1 MKAVI
6 LAGGFGTRLEE
17 ETSLKPKPMIEI
29 GNKPLLWHIMKIYS
43 HFNIND
49 FIICLGYKGYM
60 IKEYFT
66 NYQTHVSDLTVD
78 LKNNKF
84 NIHDNRSE
92 DWKITLIDTGE
103 KTQTGGRIKRIKN
116 YVDGTFCLTYGD
128 GVGNID
134 ILSSLATH
142 KKNKLFAT
150 MTIVKPTARFGAASI
165 ENGKIVKFIE
175 KPESDDTWIN
185 AGFFVLEPEVFDY
198 IPDDNT
204 IFERDPLENLAKDGQ
219 LGAYKHNEFWHPVD
233 TLRDKRILEEL
244 WHAGSIPWKIW

>member
-103 KTQTGGRIKRIKN
+103 KTQTGGRIKR
-116 YVDGTFCLTYGD
+116 
-128 GVGNID
+128 
-134 ILSSLATH
+134 
-142 KKNKLFAT
+142 
-150 MTIVKPTARFGAASI
+150 
-165 ENGKIVKFIE
+165 
-175 KPESDDTWIN
+175 
-185 AGFFVLEPEVFDY
+185 
-198 IPDDNT
+198 
-204 IFERDPLENLAKDGQ
+204 
-219 LGAYKHNEFWHPVD
+219 
-233 TLRDKRILEEL
+233 
-244 WHAGSIPWKIW
+244 